1 MTGYLCVGV
10 TLGVTPAQKTAF
22 VRRTIMS
29 MGIQAG
35 RLVESTA
42 LEIRLWLSQPV
53 IPHPIEY

>member
-35 RLVESTA
+35 RVVESTA
-42 LEIRLWLSQPV
+42 LEILSTPFQ
-53 IPHPIEY
+53 